1 MSPATAGDSAADGF
15 PSTSGSPVAQ
25 LLASADGGPTVLRI
39 LLGAQLRRLRTAAGI
54 SREAAGKA
62 IRGSH
67 AKISRIE
74 LGQVSFKRLDIADLL
89 TLYGVHDEADRDAF
103 FALMAQAN
111 SHGWWHSFAD
121 LIPDWFEVYVGLE
134 EAASVIRSYEL
145 QFIPGL
151 LQTEDYAR
159 AVIRLGHALAAPEE
173 IERRVSLRMSRT
185 QLLHRPEPPAMW
197 AVIDEAALRR
207 PLGGPAVMRAQLE
220 HLLEASKLPNVT
232 IQVATFVRGGHAA
245 AGGPFTILRFA
256 EPALPDI
263 VYLEQLTSA
272 TYLDKRE
279 DLDNYSTVINQLCVD
294 ALPATDTTEFLI
306 GMIKELGSR

>member
-1 MSPATAGDSAADGF
+1 MPVSS
-15 PSTSGSPVAQ
+15 VAQ
-25 LLASADGGPTVLRI
+25 LAASGDGGPTVLRI

-54 SREAAGKA
+54 SREAAGQA

-74 LGQVSFKRLDIADLL
+74 LGQVSLKQRDIADLL
-89 TLYGVHDEADRDAF
+89 TLYGVRGATERDAF

-121 LIPDWFEVYVGLE
+121 LVPDWFEVYVGLE
-134 EAASVIRSYEL
+134 EAASVIRSYEV
-145 QFIPGL
+145 QFVPGL

-159 AVIRLGHALAAPEE
+159 AVIRLGHGLATPEE
-173 IERRVSLRMSRT
+173 IERRVGLRMGRAR
-185 QLLHRPEPPAMW
+185 LLHREQPPTLW

-220 HLLEASKLPNVT
+220 HLLEASKLPNVS
-232 IQVATFVRGGHAA
+232 IQVATFSRGGHAA
-245 AGGPFTILRFA
+245 AGGPFSILRFT
-256 EPALPDI
+256 EPTLPDI

-272 TYLDKRE
+272 TYLDKRA
-279 DLDNYSTVINQLCVD
+279 DLDNYSMVINQLCVG
-294 ALPATDTTEFLI
+294 ALPAADTTDFLI
-306 GMIKELGSR
+306 DVIKDMDAR

>member
-1 MSPATAGDSAADGF
+1 M
-15 PSTSGSPVAQ
+15 
-25 LLASADGGPTVLRI
+25 
-39 LLGAQLRRLRTAAGI
+39 GAQLRRLRTAADI
-54 SREAAGKA
+54 SREAAGQA

-67 AKISRIE
+67 AKISRLE
-74 LGQVSFKRLDIADLL
+74 LGQVGFKRRDVADLL
-89 TLYGVHDEADRDAF
+89 TLYGVHDEVDREPF

-134 EAASVIRSYEL
+134 EAASVIRSYEV

-173 IERRVSLRMSRT
+173 IERRVSLRLSRA
-185 QLLHRPEPPAMW
+185 QLLHRPEPPKMW
-197 AVIDEAALRR
+197 AVIDEAVLRR
-207 PLGGPAVMRAQLE
+207 PLGGPAVMRGQLE
-220 HLLEASKLPNVT
+220 HLLEASRLPNVT
-232 IQVATFVRGGHAA
+232 IQVATFARGGHAA
-245 AGGPFTILRFA
+245 AGGPFTILRFT
-256 EPALPDI
+256 EPSLPDI

-279 DLDNYSTVINQLCVD
+279 DLDNYTTVINQLCVD
-294 ALPATDTTEFLI
+294 ALPATDSIEFLTD
-306 GMIKELGSR
+306 MLEELN